1 MTLAEF
7 VVWCESL
14 EDMQEDSAEYMQ
26 LVWLLVLV
34 VEIMVQRGVS
44 LDGVQDLVEDLLER
58 MQSML
63 SQLYVLRGL
72 ARANDQRLGR

>member
-1 MTLAEF
+1 
-7 VVWCESL
+7 
-14 EDMQEDSAEYMQ
+14 MQEDSAEYMQ